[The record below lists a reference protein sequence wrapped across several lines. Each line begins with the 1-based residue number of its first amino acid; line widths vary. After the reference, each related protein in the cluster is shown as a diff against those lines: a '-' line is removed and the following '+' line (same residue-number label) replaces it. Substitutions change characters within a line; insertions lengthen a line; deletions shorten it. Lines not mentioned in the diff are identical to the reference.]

1 MNEKI
6 KYYLDIIENNI
17 RDIEEAISNLRKNL
31 GNNQTNRTQNNSDL
45 VYIKSLKWNTNCS
58 KCGKFLKKGWG
69 AYYNPKE
76 KKVYC
81 SKCKNG

>member
-17 RDIEEAISNLRKNL
+17 KDIEEAISNLRKNL
-31 GNNQTNRTQNNSDL
+31 ENNQTNKTQNNGL